1 MHEAGIA
8 ESILGIAKDVA
19 RENGLTRIMTI
30 TVQIGKFTGIEAD
43 ALDFAFQLMTEKTLA
58 EGAELEIEETPLLLR
73 CKKCE
78 GEYSGDFDD
87 LHCPNCG
94 AEDFLILQG
103 REMVVKSIT
112 GEKNE

>member
-8 ESILGIAKDVA
+8 ESILGIANDVA
-19 RENGLTRIMTI
+19 RENGLTRVTAITI
-30 TVQIGKFTGIEAD
+30 QIGKFTGIEPD
-43 ALDFAFQLMTEKTLA
+43 ALDFAFQLMTKDTPMED
-58 EGAELEIEETPLLLR
+58 AELVIEKTPLLLR

-78 GEYSGDFDD
+78 GEYGVEGED
-87 LHCPNCG
+87 LHCPLCG

-103 REMVVKSIT
+103 REMVVRFVT